1 MAYLN
6 PMPVSR
12 GRTPAYYAQAKRVSG
27 EAWEALSRL
36 AAGLEEALG
45 VRPETRAVLGGAA
58 AVIQGPR
65 KRTKGRPSWWSVRG
79 AGGQLRASR

>member
-45 VRPETRAVLGGAA
+45 VRPETRAVLGA
-58 AVIQGPR
+58 R
-65 KRTKGRPSWWSVRG
+65 RG
-79 AGGQLRASR
+79 